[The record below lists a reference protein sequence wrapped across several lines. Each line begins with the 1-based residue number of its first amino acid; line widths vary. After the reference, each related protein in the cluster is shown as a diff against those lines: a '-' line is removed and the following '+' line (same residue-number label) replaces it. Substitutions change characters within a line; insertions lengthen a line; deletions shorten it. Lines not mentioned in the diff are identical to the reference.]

1 MNTQV
6 CIATGQP
13 LANLI
18 ALLHFK
24 PQKVIVVATESMKQ
38 NAKNFKKILN
48 DLEIESVYIADSCPD
63 TDLAKISE
71 FLKEKVL
78 PKLPNESC
86 IFNLTGGT
94 KLHSFSMY
102 EAFKARHQD
111 DKFIYV
117 DTNNRL
123 IEHYPTAHHASF
135 NEVLP
140 SVLTA
145 QMTLKG
151 MGKKFITAE
160 SDKEDWADEVLQ
172 SEELT
177 YFIANNINDENVKQL
192 IGDLNGII
200 GKLYNGGKSFVLDS
214 KQGEL
219 HQKPK
224 GLARGLLE
232 KAHDLKLITWH
243 AGSGDRKIS
252 FDCYAQARYLSGIW
266 LEEYVWFV
274 ASKMDFEEVYSGLR
288 FGNQADNEIDLF
300 IQHQNTA
307 LAIEC
312 KSATS
317 TKNSAISQ
325 DMFHK
330 LNSVANRASGSLCH
344 KLFVSA
350 FPLKTKNG
358 NDLPSVNHA
367 REQGIKI
374 VQAQDIVEN
383 LPKLL
388 ANWKEKGRLSMK

>member
-1 MNTQV
+1 MSTQL

-24 PQKVIVVATESMKQ
+24 PQKVIVVATKSMKQ

-48 DLEIESVYIADSCPD
+48 DLGIESIYMVDGCPD

-78 PKLPNESC
+78 PELPDESC

-102 EAFKARHQD
+102 EVFKARHQD

-123 IEHYPTAHHASF
+123 IEHYPTTNQASF
-135 NEVLP
+135 NELLP
-140 SVLTA
+140 SVLNA

-160 SDKEDWADEVLQ
+160 SGEDDWVDEVLK

-177 YFIANNINDENVKQL
+177 YFIANNITDDNVKQL

-200 GKLYNGGKSFVLDS
+200 GKLYNGGKSFTLNP

-219 HQKPK
+219 HKSPK
-224 GLARGLLE
+224 GLARELLE
-232 KAHDLKLITWH
+232 KAHDLGLITWH
-243 AGSGDRKIS
+243 AGNGDKKVS

-266 LEEYVWFV
+266 LEEYVWLV
-274 ASKMDFEEVYSGLR
+274 ASKIDFEEVYSGLR

-300 IQHQNTA
+300 IQHQNMA

-317 TKNSAISQ
+317 TRNSDVSQ

-330 LNSVANRASGSLCH
+330 LTGVANRASGSLCQ

-350 FPLKTKNG
+350 FALKTKNG

-367 REQGIKI
+367 REQDIKI
-374 VQAQDIVEN
+374 VQAQDIVER

-388 ANWKEKGRLSMK
+388 ESWKEKGRLTLK